1 MKAAGKAGVAAAVA
15 HPNLALVKYWGKA
28 DAQRNLPATPSLGIS
43 LAALHSHVEARRDP
57 AGDSVELDGRRLA
70 PARYG
75 PFLDEVR
82 QRCGTRSGFRIKARN
97 DFPSAAGL
105 ASSSSGFAALAAACT
120 AACGVDLCDAE
131 LSALARVGSA
141 SAARAVFGG
150 FVALPAGAEAARPLA
165 AAESWP
171 ELRVVVAVVTAR
183 AKPIG
188 SREAMERVRLT
199 SPAYGGWVLDSPRL
213 YEEAVAAMRDRDLTR
228 LGGAMRKS
236 YCRMFAT
243 MLAADPPI
251 RYWLPETL
259 MLIAAVEEL
268 REQGVSAWETMD
280 AGPQVKVLCMDDDAG
295 RVAAALAAACP
306 GAPPP
311 IVSAVGA
318 GVSRGR

>member
-1 MKAAGKAGVAAAVA
+1 MNAAGAAGAAAAA

-28 DAQRNLPATPSLGIS
+28 DAVRNLPATPSLGIS
-43 LAALHSHVEARRDP
+43 LDALRSRVEVRLD
-57 AGDSVELDGRRLA
+57 AGDSIALDGRPVA
-70 PARYG
+70 PARYR
-75 PFLDEVR
+75 PFLDAVR
-82 QRCGTRSGFRIKARN
+82 RRCGTRSGFRIRARN

-105 ASSSSGFAALAAACT
+105 ASSSSGFAALASACT
-120 AACGVDLCDAE
+120 AACGARLGDAE

-150 FVALPAGAEAARPLA
+150 FAVLPARAEHAQPLA
-165 AAESWP
+165 PAAAWP
-171 ELRVVVAVVTAR
+171 ELRVVIAVVTAA
-183 AKPIG
+183 AKPVG
-188 SREAMERVRLT
+188 SREAMERVRRT
-199 SPAYGGWVLDSPRL
+199 SPAYEGWVRDSPRL
-213 YEEAVAAMRDRDLTR
+213 YREAVAAVRDRDLTR

-259 MLIAAVEEL
+259 ALLAAVEEL
-268 REQGVSAWETMD
+268 RARGVAAWETMD
-280 AGPQVKVLCMDDDAG
+280 AGPQVKVLCADGDAG

-311 IVSAVGA
+311 VVSAIGA
-318 GVSRGR
+318 GVRLGG

>member
-1 MKAAGKAGVAAAVA
+1 MNAGGAAAAAAAA

-28 DAQRNLPATPSLGIS
+28 DAVRNLPATPSLGIS
-43 LAALHSHVEARRDP
+43 LDALRSRVEVRLD
-57 AGDSVELDGRRLA
+57 AGDSIELDGRPVA
-70 PARYG
+70 AARYR
-75 PFLDEVR
+75 PFLDAVR
-82 QRCGTRSGFRIKARN
+82 RRCGTRSGFRIRARN

-105 ASSSSGFAALAAACT
+105 ASSSSGFAALASACT
-120 AACGVDLCDAE
+120 AACGARLGGAE

-150 FVALPAGAEAARPLA
+150 FAVLPARAEHAQPLA
-165 AAESWP
+165 PAAAWP
-171 ELRVVVAVVTAR
+171 ELRVVIAVVTAA
-183 AKPIG
+183 AKPVG
-188 SREAMERVRLT
+188 SREAMERVRRT
-199 SPAYGGWVLDSPRL
+199 SPAYEGWVRDSPRL
-213 YEEAVAAMRDRDLTR
+213 YREAVAAVRDRDLTR

-259 MLIAAVEEL
+259 ALLAAVEEL
-268 REQGVSAWETMD
+268 RARGVAAWETMD
-280 AGPQVKVLCMDDDAG
+280 AGPQVKVLCADGDAG

-311 IVSAVGA
+311 VVSAIGA
-318 GVSRGR
+318 GVHLGG